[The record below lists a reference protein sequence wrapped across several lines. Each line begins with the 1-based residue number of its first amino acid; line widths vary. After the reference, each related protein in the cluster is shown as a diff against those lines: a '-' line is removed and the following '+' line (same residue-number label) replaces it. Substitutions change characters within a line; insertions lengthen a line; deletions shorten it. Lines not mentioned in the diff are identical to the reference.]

1 MLIFSFNRASGSV
14 VRFLG
19 LGVFFPCLVFF
30 NCSMIHGIFTLNLH
44 VLHNYSLC
52 FTSSCEPEQ
61 WPQMLHLR
69 RQSHR
74 YSGLPSS
81 VLPAAFP
88 INIPT
93 DLVQAL
99 CSYSKVTAPWVGW
112 SKART
117 FSPPLFRVHGLQ
129 VQPHE

>member
-1 MLIFSFNRASGSV
+1 MLIFSFNRAQRICGTFS
-14 VRFLG
+14 RF
-19 LGVFFPCLVFF
+19 GVFFPCLVFF

-44 VLHNYSLC
+44 ALHNYSSC

-74 YSGLPSS
+74 YSGLPFS

-117 FSPPLFRVHGLQ
+117 FSPPLFRVHGFQ